1 MKLVYFS
8 LLIIGT
14 ICFAFSQ
21 NKPIN
26 QTQFDVDSL
35 RFFTSDSNNLQ
46 LIFNNSIV
54 KIDKDSFF
62 LNPLSI
68 KKSNDLND
76 FNSKNYLIVKGYND
90 NNFFARSDMGEV
102 FSIKKDSLIRNDFSK
117 QSKAFTGANM
127 IFHQNSIYSFFG
139 YGFFEER
146 NAVTQFDF
154 ESKQWN
160 KVIIDKDSYQPEVRR
175 HSIHHKKGNQ
185 VYFLGGTNSNL
196 YQSNN
201 HLLDLMTFD
210 FSDKKFSKIG
220 TLKND
225 FTFFNNNQKNII
237 HLDDNRSLF
246 FKKDIIYLV
255 DFELLK
261 YRFLQGVSQINDY
274 HSKVVHKDTLY
285 YLDIDQEY
293 KFEIKNIALLDLLE
307 NFSEPYDLLE
317 KVYVTQKTRRN
328 ILLLALIALFLFI
341 TIRLFNLRKFKN
353 IQILKQDQYIT
364 FKNIIIP
371 LTVEESEIIDFLII
385 KLTSQLNEIFELDVF
400 NEYSDS
406 YVKIYVPKV
415 IDELKRKIENKSND
429 SDFKLKI
436 AFGKNKFDKRIK
448 EISLKGDIK
457 IYNGWFFY
465 IFNF

>member
-62 LNPLSI
+62 LNPLST

-90 NNFFARSDMGEV
+90 NNFFVRSDMGEV

-117 QSKAFTGANM
+117 QSKAFLGANM

-154 ESKQWN
+154 EIKQWN

-175 HSIHHKKGNQ
+175 NSIHHKKGNQ

-196 YQSNN
+196 YQSSK

-220 TLKND
+220 TLKNNL
-225 FTFFNNNQKNII
+225 TFFNTNPNNIV
-237 HLDDNRSLF
+237 HLDDRKSLF
-246 FKKDIIYLV
+246 FKEDFICLV
-255 DFELLK
+255 DFELLN
-261 YRFLQGVSQINDY
+261 YRSLSGISGINNF
-274 HSKVVHKDTLY
+274 SNKVIVKDTLY
-285 YLDIDQEY
+285 YLDIKQEG
-293 KFEIKNIALLDLLE
+293 KFEIKNLALSDLLN
-307 NFSEPYDLLE
+307 NFSEPEDLLE
-317 KVYVTQKTRRN
+317 KVYITQKNRRN
-328 ILLLALIALFLFI
+328 ILLLALIALLLFI

-371 LTVEESEIIDFLII
+371 LTVEESGIIDFLMI
-385 KLTSQLNEIFELDVF
+385 KPTSQLNEIFELDVF

-457 IYNGWFFY
+457 IYNGWFLY

>member
-1 MKLVYFS
+1 
-8 LLIIGT
+8 
-14 ICFAFSQ
+14 
-21 NKPIN
+21 
-26 QTQFDVDSL
+26 
-35 RFFTSDSNNLQ
+35 
-46 LIFNNSIV
+46 
-54 KIDKDSFF
+54 
-62 LNPLSI
+62 
-68 KKSNDLND
+68 
-76 FNSKNYLIVKGYND
+76 
-90 NNFFARSDMGEV
+90 MGEV

-146 NAVTQFDF
+146 NAVIQFDF

-353 IQILKQDQYIT
+353 TQILKQDQYIT

-371 LTVEESEIIDFLII
+371 LTVEESGIIDFLMI
-385 KLTSQLNEIFELDVF
+385 KPTSQLNGIFELDVF

-457 IYNGWFFY
+457 IYNGWFLY

>member
-62 LNPLSI
+62 LNPLST

-90 NNFFARSDMGEV
+90 NNFFVRSDMGEV

-117 QSKAFTGANM
+117 QSKAFLGANM

-154 ESKQWN
+154 EIKQWN

-175 HSIHHKKGNQ
+175 NSIHHKKGNQ

-196 YQSNN
+196 YQSSK

-220 TLKND
+220 TLKNNL
-225 FTFFNNNQKNII
+225 TFFNTNPNNIV
-237 HLDDNRSLF
+237 HLDDRKSLF
-246 FKKDIIYLV
+246 FKEDFICLV
-255 DFELLK
+255 DFELLN
-261 YRFLQGVSQINDY
+261 YRSLSGISGINNF
-274 HSKVVHKDTLY
+274 SNKVIVKDTLY
-285 YLDIDQEY
+285 YLDIKQEG
-293 KFEIKNIALLDLLE
+293 KFEIKN
-307 NFSEPYDLLE
+307 
-317 KVYVTQKTRRN
+317 
-328 ILLLALIALFLFI
+328 LAL
-341 TIRLFNLRKFKN
+341 
-353 IQILKQDQYIT
+353 
-364 FKNIIIP
+364 
-371 LTVEESEIIDFLII
+371 
-385 KLTSQLNEIFELDVF
+385 
-400 NEYSDS
+400 SD
-406 YVKIYVPKV
+406 Y
-415 IDELKRKIENKSND
+415 
-429 SDFKLKI
+429 
-436 AFGKNKFDKRIK
+436 
-448 EISLKGDIK
+448 
-457 IYNGWFFY
+457 
-465 IFNF
+465 

>member
-1 MKLVYFS
+1 
-8 LLIIGT
+8 
-14 ICFAFSQ
+14 
-21 NKPIN
+21 
-26 QTQFDVDSL
+26 
-35 RFFTSDSNNLQ
+35 
-46 LIFNNSIV
+46 
-54 KIDKDSFF
+54 
-62 LNPLSI
+62 
-68 KKSNDLND
+68 
-76 FNSKNYLIVKGYND
+76 
-90 NNFFARSDMGEV
+90 MGEV

-117 QSKAFTGANM
+117 QSKAFKGANM

-154 ESKQWN
+154 EIKQWN
-160 KVIIDKDSYQPEVRR
+160 KVFVDKDSYQPEVRR
-175 HSIHHKKGNQ
+175 NSIHHKKGNQ

-220 TLKND
+220 TLKNNL
-225 FTFFNNNQKNII
+225 TFFNTNPNNIV
-237 HLDDNRSLF
+237 HLDDRKSLF
-246 FKKDIIYLV
+246 FKEDFICLV
-255 DFELLK
+255 DFELLN
-261 YRFLQGVSQINDY
+261 YRSLSGISGINNF
-274 HSKVVHKDTLY
+274 SNKVIVKDTLY
-285 YLDIDQEY
+285 YLDIKQEG
-293 KFEIKNIALLDLLE
+293 KFEIKNLALSDLLN
-307 NFSEPYDLLE
+307 NFSEPEDLLE
-317 KVYVTQKTRRN
+317 KVYITQKNRRN
-328 ILLLALIALFLFI
+328 ILLLALIALLLFI

-371 LTVEESEIIDFLII
+371 LTVEESGIIDFLMI
-385 KLTSQLNEIFELDVF
+385 KPTSQLNEIFELDVF

-448 EISLKGDIK
+448 EMSLKGDIK
-457 IYNGWFFY
+457 IYNGWFLY

>member
-21 NKPIN
+21 NKTIN
-26 QTQFDVDSL
+26 QTQFGVDSL

-46 LIFNNSIV
+46 LIFNKSIV
-54 KIDKDSFF
+54 KIVKDSFF
-62 LNPLSI
+62 LNPLST
-68 KKSNDLND
+68 KKSNELYD
-76 FNSKNYLIVKGYND
+76 FNSKNYSNVKDYYD
-90 NNFFARSDMGEV
+90 TNFFVRSDVGEV
-102 FSIKKDSLIRNDFSK
+102 YSLKKDLLIRIDFSQK
-117 QSKAFTGANM
+117 TRAFSGANL
-127 IFHQNSIYSFFG
+127 IFHEKAIFSFFG

-146 NAVTQFDF
+146 NSVNQFDF
-154 ESKQWN
+154 DSKQWN
-160 KVIIDKDSYQPEVRR
+160 KVIINKDSYQPEARR
-175 HSIHHKKGNQ
+175 NSIHHKKGDQ

-196 YQSNN
+196 EQSNI
-201 HLLDLMTFD
+201 HLLDMIVYD
-210 FSDKKFSKIG
+210 FTDQKFSKIG
-220 TLKND
+220 NLKNNL
-225 FTFFNNNQKNII
+225 TFFNTNPKNIV
-237 HLDDNRSLF
+237 HLDDRKSLF
-246 FKKDIIYLV
+246 FKEDFICLV
-255 DFELLK
+255 DFELLN
-261 YRFLQGVSQINDY
+261 YRSLSGISGINNF
-274 HSKVVHKDTLY
+274 SNKVIVKDTLY
-285 YLDIDQEY
+285 YLDIKQEGE
-293 KFEIKNIALLDLLE
+293 FEIKNIALSDLLN
-307 NFSEPYDLLE
+307 NFSEPEDLLE

-353 IQILKQDQYIT
+353 TQILKQDQYIT

-371 LTVEESEIIDFLII
+371 LTVEESGIIDFLMI
-385 KLTSQLNEIFELDVF
+385 KPTSQLNGIFELDVF

-436 AFGKNKFDKRIK
+436 AFSKNKFDKRIK

-457 IYNGWFFY
+457 IYNGWFLY